1 MTGTLRSVMQKLV
14 LLRHSVTKIT
24 YAIASGED
32 DPMRYAIYFTPPHGD
47 QLTVA
52 AARWLG
58 RDAFTGKAVE
68 RPDAPALSRE

>member
-1 MTGTLRSVMQKLV
+1 
-14 LLRHSVTKIT
+14 
-24 YAIASGED
+24 
-32 DPMRYAIYFTPPHGD
+32 MRYAIYFTPPHGD